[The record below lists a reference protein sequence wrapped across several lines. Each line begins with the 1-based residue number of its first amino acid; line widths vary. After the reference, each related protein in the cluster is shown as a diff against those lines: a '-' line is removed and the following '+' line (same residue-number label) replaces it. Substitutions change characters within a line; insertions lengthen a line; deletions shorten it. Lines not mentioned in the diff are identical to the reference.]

1 MNLPSD
7 LVQTQGEISMNSS
20 RGFEKSLFY
29 RRSTAANNTF
39 YRRLL
44 SWRAG
49 HVFGF
54 RLTVSFL
61 GTAIYLKIG
70 SHVEKKLIKGLNES
84 SSAKGMGA
92 WEAHAQWEDEP

>member
-7 LVQTQGEISMNSS
+7 LVQTKGEISMNSS

-61 GTAIYLKIG
+61 GTAVYLKIG
-70 SHVEKKLIKGLNES
+70 SHVEKVNKR
-84 SSAKGMGA
+84 
-92 WEAHAQWEDEP
+92 P

>member
-7 LVQTQGEISMNSS
+7 LVQTKGEISMNSS

-44 SWRAG
+44 S
-49 HVFGF
+49 
-54 RLTVSFL
+54 
-61 GTAIYLKIG
+61 
-70 SHVEKKLIKGLNES
+70 
-84 SSAKGMGA
+84 
-92 WEAHAQWEDEP
+92 